1 MGKSASKQFAEEVL
15 KAHNDYRK
23 KHGVPPLKL
32 CKKLNRGAQQYAE
45 ELATTRVLKHSS
57 ESANGKCGENLAWAS
72 YDQPGKLSSLVVT
85 QTLNKCFFF
94 LSCTLGSEHLV
105 ARVLVFPLLQ
115 KGFHCSPTQPR
126 VPGDMTVVC
135 SHLRILTARSTC
147 RHRGGKDVADRWY
160 NEIKNYSFQN
170 PGFSSGTGHFTAMVW
185 KSTKK
190 MGVGKASASDGSTF
204 VVARYDPA
212 GNVVNPGYY
221 EENVL
226 PPRK

>member
-1 MGKSASKQFAEEVL
+1 MLFLSSLMSVSNRPFQFFNVISASKQFAEEVL
-15 KAHNDYRK
+15 KVHNDYRK

-32 CKKLNRGAQQYAE
+32 CKKLNRGAQQHLWLQGFATSLKPVIFQRNPLLAYPALPPVPSPFCLLQLWSLTQCVDSFARYAE

-57 ESANGKCGENLAWAS
+57 ESANGNCGENLAWAS
-72 YDQPGKLSSLVVT
+72 YDQS
-85 QTLNKCFFF
+85 
-94 LSCTLGSEHLV
+94 
-105 ARVLVFPLLQ
+105 
-115 KGFHCSPTQPR
+115 
-126 VPGDMTVVC
+126 
-135 SHLRILTARSTC
+135 
-147 RHRGGKDVADRWY
+147 GKDVADRWY
-160 NEIKNYSFQN
+160 SEIKNYSFQN
-170 PGFSSGTGHFTAMVW
+170 PGFSSRTGHFTAMVW
-185 KSTKK
+185 KNTKR